1 MLEVL
6 LIAVLGIVLL
16 LFFAN
21 ALGALLGIIIGIPLA
36 LIRSL
41 AIILAWLIKVAF
53 QVLLFPFRL
62 IGLGR

>member
-21 ALGALLGIIIGIPLA
+21 ALGALLGIIIGLPIA

-41 AIILAWLIKVAF
+41 FILVGWILKAF
-53 QVLLFPFRL
+53 FALLTFPFRL
-62 IGLGR
+62 VGLGR

>member
-1 MLEVL
+1 MLEAL

-21 ALGALLGIIIGIPLA
+21 ALGALLGIIIGIPIA

-41 AIILAWLIKVAF
+41 FILASW
-53 QVLLFPFRL
+53 VLKACFAILAFPFRL
-62 IGLGR
+62 FGIGR

>member
-1 MLEVL
+1 MLEIL

-21 ALGALLGIIIGIPLA
+21 ALGALLGIIIGLPIA

-41 AIILAWLIKVAF
+41 FILAGWILKACLA
-53 QVLLFPFRL
+53 VLLFPFRL
-62 IGLGR
+62 LGFGR